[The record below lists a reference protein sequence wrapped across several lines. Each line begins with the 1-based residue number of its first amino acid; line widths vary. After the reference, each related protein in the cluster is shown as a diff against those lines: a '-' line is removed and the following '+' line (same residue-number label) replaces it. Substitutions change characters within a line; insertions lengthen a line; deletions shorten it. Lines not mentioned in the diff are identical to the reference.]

1 MPFSKDSARRSMRHV
16 LYGTKESLEKQY
28 EAIEKLLTA
37 EVFELK
43 YSSLDWAVDRLQSLV
58 VTGR

>member
-1 MPFSKDSARRSMRHV
+1 MRQV
-16 LYGTKESLEKQY
+16 LYGTKESLDQQY

-43 YSSLDWAVDRLQSLV
+43 YSSLDWAIDRLQSLV